1 MGKNKKNQEFILFT
15 SSNFPTGGAGAVY
28 LNLFCK
34 GMAYN
39 GCLIKVYLTKGHAF
53 RNNAIKRPRKN
64 QTPDGVLYTYLGLA
78 QRPRTRYLKAVDDI
92 LSFFRLLLILPV
104 MVWKRKRCTFMVY
117 LTDLVPGVFIYL
129 TTFIFRCRM
138 ITFVPEFFNKA
149 DFPGLYGKMKWFSFI
164 FTFNHLN
171 KLSDGL
177 IVFSHFLKSKYLD
190 KGIQEEKIFVQPNL
204 TDFEF
209 WNNTD
214 SEEKYTLGYS
224 GTPGEKDG
232 VIYLFKAISIL
243 KQQIPVSL
251 IVIGD
256 TPFGRSMIPW
266 LQKICVDLDIKDQ
279 VHFTGLVEYERVK
292 DYLSQCSIT
301 AITRPN
307 NIQTRAGFPTKLGEY
322 MALGKPVLATD
333 FGEIRTYFTDKEE
346 IILAE
351 TADPEC
357 IADKINWML
366 QNRGKVN
373 EIALNGYKKAFKLL
387 EYKTA
392 MVRIIDFINNR

>member
-1 MGKNKKNQEFILFT
+1 MGKNKKDQEFILFT
-15 SSNFPTGGAGAVY
+15 SSNFPTGGAGAAY

-39 GCLIKVYLTKGHAF
+39 GRLIKVYLTKGHAF
-53 RNNAIKRPRKN
+53 RNNIKKSSRKN

-78 QRPRTRYLKAVDDI
+78 QRPHKRYLKAADDI
-92 LSFFRLLLILPV
+92 LSFFHLLLILPAL
-104 MVWKRKRCTFMVY
+104 VWKRKRCTIMVY
-117 LTDLVPGVFIYL
+117 LTDFVPGIFIYL
-129 TTFIFRCRM
+129 TTYILRCRM

-149 DFPGLYGKMKWFSFI
+149 DFPGLFGKMKWFSFI

-171 KLSDGL
+171 TLSDGL
-177 IVFSHFLKSKYLD
+177 IVFSHFLKSKYLE
-190 KGIQEEKIFVQPNL
+190 KGIKEEKIFVQPNL

-209 WNNTD
+209 WNNTVA
-214 SEEKYTLGYS
+214 EEKYTLGYS

-232 VIYLFKAISIL
+232 VTYLFKAISLL
-243 KQQIPVSL
+243 KQQTSVSL

-266 LQKICVDLDIKDQ
+266 LQKKCEDLDIKNQ

-333 FGEIRTYFTDKEE
+333 FGEVKTYFADKEE
-346 IILAE
+346 IVIAE
-351 TADPEC
+351 TADPKC
-357 IADKINWML
+357 IADKISWML
-366 QNRGKVN
+366 QNREKVN
-373 EIALNGYKKAFKLL
+373 DIASNGYNKAYKLL

-392 MVRIIDFINNR
+392 MARIIAFINGR